1 MTVVSRRELIK
12 AVAAGGIAANMPQ
25 IAHAQAQE
33 RALPNILWLVSE
45 DHSPFLGCYGDPVA
59 RTPVIDA
66 LAKRGVL
73 YTRAHANAPV
83 CAPSRFGILTGCYPE
98 SVGPAQH
105 MRDMANLPTELRTYP
120 EYMRQ
125 LGYYCT
131 NNDKTDYN
139 CDVEPERIWNESSS
153 AAHWRGRPAG
163 TPFMAVFNHMTTHES
178 RLFGPKP
185 VAGAVTP
192 DQVSI
197 PPYLP
202 DTPEIRTDYAS
213 YYNLIER
220 MDGEIGAR
228 LAELEA
234 DGLTDDTII
243 FYYSDHGGVLPRSK
257 RYCYEEG
264 LRAALIV
271 AFPPKWQHL
280 SPVPMGSRIDTPVSL
295 LDLPP
300 TLLSLAGAPKPQ
312 QMHGAA
318 FLGSQRVPPRDFTFG
333 MRGRMDERYDF
344 VRTASDG
351 RYRYIRNYMPH
362 RPWGAYSSF
371 EWIAKGYQS
380 LDAARLAGTL
390 TPAQSRFFDR
400 KPFEELY
407 DLEQDPH
414 QLVNLIGD
422 RSQAARLARFRKA
435 LDEHMRA
442 IRDNGFA
449 AEGEEGEGYAA
460 ARDRTLYPLARI
472 MRVANAAARGD
483 GRNAMRLAAL
493 LRHGNAIIRYWAAT
507 GLVILGENAAGAR
520 QALRRAVADD
530 SASSVRIA
538 CAEALCNLG
547 EPDAG
552 LAELERAIAC
562 GQPLPRRLMALNA
575 LDAIG
580 TMALPVLPAIK
591 AIVEDEEDYV
601 LRAARYLA
609 AVLEGTYRPDL
620 PTGRPRQAGPGG
632 VRG

>member
-1 MTVVSRRELIK
+1 MVTRRGLIK
-12 AVAAGGIAANMPQ
+12 AVAAGGLAANMPQ
-25 IAHAQAQE
+25 LAKA
-33 RALPNILWLVSE
+33 RAADSTLPNILWLVSE
-45 DHSPFLGCYGDPVA
+45 DHSPFLGCYGDPLA

-73 YTRAHANAPV
+73 YSRAHANAPV

-105 MRDMANLPTELRTYP
+105 MRAMANLPTELRTYP
-120 EYMRQ
+120 EYLRT

-139 CDVEPERIWNESSS
+139 CDVEPERIWNESS
-153 AAHWRGRPAG
+153 AKAHWRRRPEGA
-163 TPFMAVFNHMTTHES
+163 PFMAVFNYMTTHES

-185 VAGAVTP
+185 VDGAVRP
-192 DQVSI
+192 EQVSI

-213 YYNLIER
+213 YYNLIAR
-220 MDGEIGAR
+220 MDGEVGAR
-228 LAELEA
+228 LGELEA

-271 AFPPKWQHL
+271 AFPPRWQHL
-280 SPVPMGSRIDTPVSL
+280 SPVPMGSRVDTPVSL

-300 TLLSLAGAPKPQ
+300 TLLSLAGVPKPR

-318 FLGSQRVPPRDFTFG
+318 FLGSQRAAPRSFTFG
-333 MRGRMDERYDF
+333 MRNRMDERYDF
-344 VRTASDG
+344 VRTACDG

-380 LDAARLAGTL
+380 LDTARIAGTL
-390 TPAQSRFFDR
+390 TPDQSRFFGR
-400 KPFEELY
+400 KPFEEFY
-407 DLEQDPH
+407 DLERDPH
-414 QLVNLIGD
+414 QLVNLID
-422 RSQAARLARFRKA
+422 ERPQTARLATFRKA
-435 LDEHMRA
+435 LDRHMLA

-449 AEGEEGEGYAA
+449 PEGDAGEGYAA
-460 ARDRTLYPLARI
+460 ARDKTLYPLARI
-472 MRVANAAARGD
+472 MRVANVAARGD
-483 GRNAMRLAAL
+483 SRNAKRLAAL
-493 LRHGNAIIRYWAAT
+493 LGNENAIIRFWAAT
-507 GLVILGENAAGAR
+507 GLVILGENADIAKPG
-520 QALRRAVADD
+520 LLRAVTND
-530 SASSVRIA
+530 SASAVRIA

-547 EPDAG
+547 DVETG
-552 LAELERAIAC
+552 LAELERAIAT

-575 LDAIG
+575 IDAIG
-580 TMALPVLPAIK
+580 SKAQPIVPAIK
-591 AIVEDEEDYV
+591 AIVDDDEDYV
-601 LRAARYLA
+601 LRSARYLS
-609 AVLEGTYRPDL
+609 AVLDGTYHPNL

-632 VRG
+632 G